1 RVRVVG
7 DQLDALGA
15 YIQADVQAHARTP
28 CADGQPRGRGLERIA
43 GAVVMERSSA
53 RKRRQGPASKGLLQ
67 RNKGFGHDLARSG
80 AKPRPGIKLAVSFA
94 LSTTIRPRAH
104 AAGAYG
110 TEGMTAGA
118 AQSTAPDHG
127 RRRTGPC
134 EALAPPRGPRHARP
148 LRPAGRL
155 QPVDERL
162 PARGGPA
169 PPGRRAG
176 RASRRVLR

>member
-110 TEGMTAGA
+110 PEGMTAG
-118 AQSTAPDHG
+118 QRS
-127 RRRTGPC
+127 
-134 EALAPPRGPRHARP
+134 PR
-148 LRPAGRL
+148 LRPAGG
-155 QPVDERL
+155 
-162 PARGGPA
+162 GGPVHA
-169 PPGRRAG
+169 KLWPRPGDRDMRDHFALLADYN
-176 RASRRVLR
+176 RWMNASL